1 VLGARDMKRL
11 LVLVLLS
18 LSAAACGHSLEY
30 TAMNKA
36 PRRLERRDPD
46 SVEVFMSQRP
56 ERAAVEVGFFEI
68 EQQSPAAGGT
78 PEMIRK
84 LRARAGAVGCDA
96 LLISEPH
103 DRVQS
108 YSGMQSGTVHTTG
121 AGYGT
126 QPGFYQGSST
136 YSANRVR
143 SHRAICLVF
152 SEQDAKP
159 TTTETAPAAPSTDL

>member
-1 VLGARDMKRL
+1 MKRAT
-11 LVLVLLS
+11 LVVGLCV
-18 LSAAACGHSLEY
+18 AALGCGHSLEY
-30 TAMNKA
+30 TAMNKS
-36 PRRLERRDPD
+36 PRRLQPRDPE
-46 SVEVFMSQRP
+46 SVEVYMTQRP

-78 PEMIRK
+78 PEMLRK

-96 LLISEPH
+96 LVISEPH

-121 AGYGT
+121 AGFGT
-126 QPGFYQGSST
+126 YQGSST

-143 SHRAICLVF
+143 SHRAVCLVF
-152 SEQDAKP
+152 NEPDASPSVTPERQEKQGVPATP
-159 TTTETAPAAPSTDL
+159 TTDL